1 MVRLGLCV
9 LHPEVLILPTTPE
22 ALYLVVVVR
31 VCVRLKSEKEQV
43 KVKLYH
49 LGTLMQIY
57 YIKYLPRFR
66 HHIKKKM
73 RLQG

>member
-43 KVKLYH
+43 KLKLI
-49 LGTLMQIY
+49 T
-57 YIKYLPRFR
+57 
-66 HHIKKKM
+66 
-73 RLQG
+73 